1 MRTNIEIDDR
11 LMRAAMRSG
20 GRRTKAGHSGRG
32 LAPTGS
38 NQGTGRNPP
47 IARKDSAEREFGR
60 VSTQLAGPK
69 SW

>member
-1 MRTNIEIDDR
+1 MRTNIEIAPDAGRD
-11 LMRAAMRSG
+11 AQQRSADE
-20 GRRTKAGHSGRG
+20 AGHSGRG
-32 LAPTGS
+32 LAPAGS
-38 NQGTGRNPP
+38 NQGTDRDPP